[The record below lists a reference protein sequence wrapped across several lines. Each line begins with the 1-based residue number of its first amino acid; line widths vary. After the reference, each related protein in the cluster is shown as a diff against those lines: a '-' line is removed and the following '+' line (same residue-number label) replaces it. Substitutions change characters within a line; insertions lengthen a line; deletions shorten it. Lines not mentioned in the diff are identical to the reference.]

1 MDVTVF
7 WSLIGIVATVIV
19 GCIFFLVDDE
29 HIKKTI
35 ARIFLICAAV
45 VIIYILVNSL
55 SCVPQTA
62 KAAEATEVVT
72 DLGTPEPT
80 PEETVM
86 SGIIKDTRPLQGIIA
101 AGDTF
106 TIALSENGKVSRI
119 GDEETID
126 VETWGNII
134 QVTAHDQHALG
145 LNQNGTVVFAGQNLA
160 GEKNV
165 TSWTSIVQVATCYEG
180 SLGLTSK
187 GRIRFA
193 GYDLNET
200 SLCKTWTGIKQL
212 FEGDKHIVVLGRK
225 GGVVTAGDSGGGDG
239 RRNTSSLADVVEGC
253 AANGTTFCVLS
264 DGTVTALGTDY
275 CGEDAVGDWTDIVA
289 ICGGEKH
296 TVGLKNDGTV
306 VAVGDDQYGQCNV
319 EEWTDILAV
328 CAGQYHTVGLK
339 ADGTLVATGKNDHHQ
354 CDVDGIDLW

>member
-1 MDVTVF
+1 MDIAILLF
-7 WSLIGIVATVIV
+7 LIGIVVTLVV
-19 GCIFFLVDDE
+19 GSVFYLTSKEKQNKIIAWIFLV
-29 HIKKTI
+29 I
-35 ARIFLICAAV
+35 AAVIFL
-45 VIIYILVNSL
+45 YILANL
-55 SCVPQTA
+55 GSCAPQTV
-62 KAAEATEVVT
+62 KAAEATQVVT

-86 SGIIKDTRPLQGIIA
+86 SGIIKETRPLQGMIA
-101 AGDTF
+101 AGDNF
-106 TIALSENGKVSRI
+106 TIALNDSGKVSRI
-119 GDEETID
+119 GDEDTID
-126 VETWGNII
+126 VENWGNII
-134 QVTAHDQHALG
+134 QITAHDQHALG
-145 LNQNGTVVFAGQNLA
+145 LNQNGTVVFTGQNLA

-165 TSWTSIVQVATCYEG
+165 TSWTSIVQVATCFEG

-200 SLCKTWTGIKQL
+200 SLCKTWTGIKKL
-212 FEGDKHIVVLGRK
+212 FEGERHIVVLGRK

-275 CGEDAVGDWTDIVA
+275 CGEDAVGGWTDIVA

-296 TVGLKNDGTV
+296 TVGLKADGTV
-306 VAVGDDQYGQCNV
+306 VAVGDDQYGQCQV
-319 EEWTDILAV
+319 DDWTDIVAI

-339 ADGTLVATGKNDHHQ
+339 ADGTLVATGKNDLHQ
-354 CDVDGIDLW
+354 CDVSGIDLW

>member
-19 GCIFFLVDDE
+19 GSIFFIVRDE
-29 HIKKTI
+29 RIKKII
-35 ARIFLICAAV
+35 ACILMFLAAV
-45 VIIYILVNSL
+45 VIIYLLVNSL
-55 SCVPQTA
+55 SCAPQTVE
-62 KAAEATEVVT
+62 AAEATQVAT
-72 DLGTPEPT
+72 DLGTPEPS
-80 PEETVM
+80 PEEVVL
-86 SGIIKDTRPLQGIIA
+86 SGIIKETRPLQGVIA
-101 AGDTF
+101 AGDNF
-106 TIALSENGKVSRI
+106 TIALTDEGKALRI
-119 GDEETID
+119 GGDETIN
-126 VETWGNII
+126 VENWGNII

-145 LNQNGTVVFAGQNLA
+145 LNQNGTVVFTGQNLA

-200 SLCKTWTGIKQL
+200 SLCKTWTGIKKL
-212 FEGDKHIVVLGRK
+212 FEGEKHIAVLGRK
-225 GGVVTAGDSGGGDG
+225 GGVVTAGDNGGGDG
-239 RRNTSSLADVVEGC
+239 RRETSSLTNVVEGC

-275 CGEDAVGDWTDIVA
+275 CGEDAVGGWTDIIA

-296 TVGLKNDGTV
+296 TVGLKKDGTV
-306 VAVGDDQYGQCNV
+306 LAVGDDQYGQCQV
-319 EEWTDILAV
+319 DDWTNIVAI

-339 ADGTLVATGKNDHHQ
+339 ADGTLVATGRNDKGQ
-354 CDVDGIDLW
+354 CDVSGIDLW